1 MMKKYLT
8 LLLPLVFV
16 SALYAAEPIVYQ
28 VSFDNAVHHEAEI
41 SATFSGVK
49 TDILE
54 LRMSRSSPGRY
65 AIHEFAKNVYQ
76 LSVVDG
82 KGKILTFT
90 RPNPYQ
96 WNVEGHDGT
105 VTVTYTL
112 YADHADGTYSAIDRT
127 HAHLNIPATFIW
139 ARGFDKNAVEVNFTP
154 FDPKWKVASQLVATK
169 NKYRFTAPNF
179 QYFMDSPV
187 ELSNFDLRSW
197 TVKSRGKQYTINLA
211 VHHEGTAKEMDKFTE
226 KAKAIT
232 ATQAK
237 IFGEYPDFDYGSYT
251 FISCFLPHVKGDG
264 MEHRNSTV
272 LTIGKSFDEADFSQQ
287 GVLAH
292 EFLHA
297 WNAERIRP
305 KSLEP
310 FNFEG
315 ANMSAELWFVE
326 GFTSYYTHL
335 SLLRAQEIKRNKQFE
350 GLAKTINAIRQ
361 SPGKQMFSAEGMS
374 KLAPFRDAA
383 IFIDKSNFNN
393 SLISHYT
400 IGYSI
405 AIALDLSLR
414 SEFDDSSVNS
424 SVDSSD
430 ASFDASFDASSGGG
444 LGLDDYMALVWQ
456 KYGRS
461 EIPYDNNDLRITL
474 GELVNDQAYADQFF
488 EKYITGKEI
497 PDYKSLLANA
507 GLTLKIKNEDQAS
520 LGKVK
525 FEFNGPEAIVSSAT
539 IKDSPLYIAGLD
551 NGDQII
557 ALDHRK
563 IRSESLWEKALSKYK
578 PGDTATIHYIQR
590 GVTSSSKITFI
601 EDPELEIVTFKSE
614 DKKETEAMIKFR
626 DAWLGEEAMDNDD
639 KK

>member
-154 FDPKWKVASQLVATK
+154 FDPKWKVATQLVATK

-197 TVKSRGKQYTINLA
+197 TVKSRGNQYTINLA

-414 SEFDDSSVNS
+414 SEFVDSSVNS
-424 SVDSSD
+424 SEGSS
-430 ASFDASFDASSGGG
+430 DASSGGG

>member
-154 FDPKWKVASQLVATK
+154 FDPKWKVATQLVATK

-232 ATQAK
+232 AAQAK

-335 SLLRAQEIKRNKQFE
+335 SLLRAQEIKRKKQFE

-383 IFIDKSNFNN
+383 IFIDKTNFNN

-414 SEFDDSSVNS
+414 SEFVDSSVNS
-424 SVDSSD
+424 SEGSS
-430 ASFDASFDASSGGG
+430 DASSGGG

-563 IRSESLWEKALSKYK
+563 IRSESLWDKALSKYK

-590 GVTSSSKITFI
+590 GVTSSSTVTFI

>member
-1 MMKKYLT
+1 MMKKTLA
-8 LLLPLVFV
+8 LLLQLVFV
-16 SALYAAEPIVYQ
+16 SVLHAAQPVVYK
-28 VSFDNAVHHEAEI
+28 VSFDNTVHHEAKI
-41 SATFSGVK
+41 IATFSGIE

-82 KGKILTFT
+82 QGKPLQFT
-90 RPNPYQ
+90 RPDPYQ
-96 WNVEGHDGT
+96 WNIKGHDGT

-154 FDPKWKVASQLVATK
+154 FDPKWKVATQLLPTK
-169 NKYRFTAPNF
+169 NKYRFTAPDF
-179 QYFMDSPV
+179 QYFMDSPI
-187 ELSNFDLRSW
+187 ELSDFDLRSW
-197 TVKSRGKQYTINLA
+197 TVESRGKQYTINLA
-211 VHHEGTAKEMDKFTE
+211 VHHEGTTEEMDEFTE

-232 ATQAK
+232 AAEAK
-237 IFGEYPDFDYGSYT
+237 VFGEYPDFDYGSYT
-251 FISCFLPHVKGDG
+251 FISCFVPHVKGDG
-264 MEHRNSTV
+264 MEHRNSTI
-272 LTIGKSFDEADFSQQ
+272 LTINKSFDEAEFSQQ

-292 EFLHA
+292 EFIHA
-297 WNAERIRP
+297 WNVERIRP

-310 FNFEG
+310 FNFER

-326 GFTSYYTHL
+326 GFTNYYTYL
-335 SLLRAQEIKRNKQFE
+335 SLLRAQEVKRVDEFKA
-350 GLAKTINAIRQ
+350 LAKTINAIKQ

-383 IFIDKSNFNN
+383 IFVDKTNFTN
-393 SLISHYT
+393 SLISHYI
-400 IGYSI
+400 IGDSI

-414 SEFDDSSVNS
+414 SEFDGIS
-424 SVDSSD
+424 
-430 ASFDASFDASSGGG
+430 
-444 LGLDDYMALVWQ
+444 LDDFMARVWQ
-456 KYGRS
+456 KHGRT
-461 EIPYDNNDLRITL
+461 ETPYDNDDLRKIL
-474 GELVNDQAYADQFF
+474 GELVNDPAFADQFF
-488 EKYITGKEI
+488 AQYITGKEI

-507 GLTLKIKNEDQAS
+507 GLTLKLKNEDQAS

-525 FEFNGPEAIVSSAT
+525 FKFNGPEAIISLAT
-539 IKDSPLYIAGLD
+539 IKGSPLYVAGLD

-557 ALDHRK
+557 ALDRRK

-590 GVTSSSKITFI
+590 GIASSSKITFI
-601 EDPELEIVTFKSE
+601 EDPELEIITFKSE
-614 DKKETEAMIKFR
+614 DKKETDAMIKFR
-626 DAWLGEEAMDNDD
+626 DAWLGEEKVDVED
-639 KK
+639 K